1 MIVLFL
7 FNEILVLTNC
17 KCGNY
22 YRGIYLVTSSKDK
35 KKWNCIKISLES
47 RYKYEELLD
56 PNGSVHPSFIGL
68 WTLAWDLCVGP
79 TPTMRSRGIP
89 RVAQTIS
96 CMSTHSKHY
105 LLIYYHMPCPTSSAV
120 LIKHEQLPSKRL
132 MICF

>member
-56 PNGSVHPSFIGL
+56 PNGKRPPLFHRAVDPCMRPMCGTHTHYEEARNPPSGANNFLYEYTVETLFI
-68 WTLAWDLCVGP
+68 DLL
-79 TPTMRSRGIP
+79 SY
-89 RVAQTIS
+89 A
-96 CMSTHSKHY
+96 
-105 LLIYYHMPCPTSSAV
+105 MPYIISSAD
-120 LIKHEQLPSKRL
+120 QT
-132 MICF
+132 